1 MTEIDESVK
10 YFTLISVLAT
20 LFGLSL
26 SVSSPALPEVALDA
40 WQPMPGDRLVVD
52 TKENIGFLVH
62 EDGQYAS
69 FPVLTGQRR
78 TVHYI
83 GRTYNAATPVGRWTV
98 KESEYKG
105 RSTTFGETG
114 LFLRLFKDGEER
126 TAYGIHS
133 HLQFQLM
140 LDQGNR
146 YRSMGCILVSEDI
159 LLLIKRT
166 FEENGN
172 TLDVAT
178 AHGISLPGVASS
190 DLSWIG
196 M

>member
-1 MTEIDESVK
+1 MIT
-10 YFTLISVLAT
+10 VLST
-20 LFGLSL
+20 LFGLAL
-26 SVSSPALPEVALDA
+26 SVSSPALPEVKADD
-40 WQPMPGDRLVVD
+40 WQPLPGDRLVVD
-52 TKENIGFLVH
+52 TKENVGFLVH
-62 EDGQYAS
+62 ENGAYTG

-83 GRTYNAATPVGRWTV
+83 GRTYNATTPVARWTV
-98 KESEYKG
+98 KDKEVKG

-114 LFLRLFKDGEER
+114 LFLRLLKNGNER

-146 YRSMGCILVSEDI
+146 YRSMGCILVSEEI
-159 LLLIKRT
+159 LQLIKTT
-166 FEENGN
+166 FEQNGN
-172 TLDVAT
+172 TLEVAT
-178 AHGISLPGVASS
+178 AFGVTLPSAEETFAEG
-190 DLSWIG
+190 SWIG

>member
-1 MTEIDESVK
+1 MIT
-10 YFTLISVLAT
+10 VLST
-20 LFGLSL
+20 LFGLAL
-26 SVSSPALPEVALDA
+26 SVSTPALPEVHVSA
-40 WQPMPGDRLVVD
+40 WQPEVGDRFVVD
-52 TKENIGFLVH
+52 TKENIGYLVH
-62 EDGQYAS
+62 QDGVYTS

-83 GRTYNAATPVGRWTV
+83 GRTYNAATPVGRWKAT
-98 KESEYKG
+98 ETEYKG

-114 LFLRLFKDGEER
+114 LFIRLFKDGEER

-146 YRSMGCILVSEDI
+146 FRSMGCVLVSEEI
-159 LLLIKRT
+159 LALIKKT
-166 FEENGN
+166 QETNGG

-178 AHGISLPGVASS
+178 AYGVEVPTTQNENG
-190 DLSWIG
+190 DVSWIG